1 MGAFTGPITAS
12 AYRVL
17 GIPKDW
23 NHVFDEMTRSRFKD
37 LRPGNDKD
45 RSVGWVLGDDP
56 FSTDFSR
63 ATLFRGEI
71 LVLTLRMDVLSV
83 PAGQLKLHT
92 EKAVADRLK
101 KEGRDRLNRKEQEEL
116 GNGREQEWSFENESF
131 AGTVIPCFLGEDG
144 TVLITPITITNSLS
158 PRYRG
163 RILSG
168 VLEARVCSRRPG
180 DYVSVVYCL

>member
-92 EKAVADRLK
+92 EKSRRRPSE
-101 KEGRDRLNRKEQEEL
+101 EGRPRQTEPQ
-116 GNGREQEWSFENESF
+116 GAGGAGRRGPFRHDQPDGPHHQ
-131 AGTVIPCFLGEDG
+131 AG
-144 TVLITPITITNSLS
+144 
-158 PRYRG
+158 
-163 RILSG
+163 
-168 VLEARVCSRRPG
+168 
-180 DYVSVVYCL
+180 